1 MQPHDVAATCDWP
14 PDTYWSPDTVA
25 GHVMV
30 ASLEGGFSCTCI
42 ALDTGEVIGIELTAH
57 VKLGGVLVPSGPKKE
72 NK

>member
-1 MQPHDVAATCDWP
+1 
-14 PDTYWSPDTVA
+14 
-25 GHVMV
+25 MV